1 MQTDLFYEMRKALS
15 VMATPQRAGVWIIEP
30 LTRAMEGELT
40 WVRFGTVLKERRK
53 TTQSPTEPQHS
64 S

>member
-1 MQTDLFYEMRKALS
+1 M
-15 VMATPQRAGVWIIEP
+15 MATPQRAGVWIIEP

-53 TTQSPTEPQHS
+53 TSHPQNHS
-64 S
+64 APLEGAL

>member
-15 VMATPQRAGVWIIEP
+15 VTATLQRAGIWIIKP

-40 WVRFGTVLKERRK
+40 WMRFGTVLKERRK
-53 TTQSPTEPQHS
+53 TT
-64 S
+64 